1 VARLD
6 AIRASMRPIMRSS
19 LRPTKDPPAAIALDG
34 VTKSLAGKRVLAET
48 TLTLAPGQRLALL
61 GPSGSGKST
70 LLRLVVGLIAP
81 DTGEVALFGERL
93 TKATAPA
100 IRRRLGYVIQ
110 DGGLFP
116 HLTAADNVTLMA
128 RHVGLS
134 RERIEGRLGELTGLV
149 RLDGGMLA
157 RYPAE
162 LSGGQ
167 RQRVGLM
174 RALMLE
180 PDLLLFD
187 EPMGALD
194 PIVRGQLQDDLRRIF
209 DALGKTVLLVT
220 HDVGEAAAL
229 ADEVA
234 LLHEGRIVQRGPLRQ
249 LVEHPADPFV
259 SAFLASARAPAWN
272 QWAAA
277 S

>member
-1 VARLD
+1 MR
-6 AIRASMRPIMRSS
+6 SMR
-19 LRPTKDPPAAIALDG
+19 DAPPAVALDG
-34 VTKSLAGKRVLAET
+34 VTKSLAGKLVLAET
-48 TLTLAPGQRLALL
+48 TLTLAAGQRLALL

-70 LLRLVVGLIAP
+70 LLRLVVGLISP
-81 DTGEVALFGERL
+81 DAGEVRISGERL
-93 TKATAPA
+93 TKSSAPA

-116 HLTAADNVTLMA
+116 HLTAQDNVTLMA
-128 RHVGLS
+128 RHMGLP
-134 RERIEGRLGELTGLV
+134 RERIDKRLGELTALV
-149 RLDGGMLA
+149 RLDAAMLG

-167 RQRVGLM
+167 QQRVGLM

-194 PIVRGQLQDDLRRIF
+194 PIVRGQLQEDLRRIF
-209 DALGKTVLLVT
+209 DELGKTVLLVT
-220 HDVGEAAAL
+220 HNVGEAATL
-229 ADEVA
+229 VDEVA
-234 LLHEGRIVQRGPLRQ
+234 LLHEGRIIQRGPLRE
-249 LVEHPADPFV
+249 LATRPADPFV
-259 SAFLASARAPAWN
+259 SAFLASAQTPSWN
-272 QWAAA
+272 EWAAA